1 MSELITG
8 AVEEAAVD
16 RRRRIIGRVISDK
29 MQKTIVVRVERTLR
43 HPVYKKV
50 LTRGKN
56 YKAHDA
62 EKFAHEGDLVQIVE
76 ARPISKTK
84 RWNLERVLEKKA

>member
-1 MSELITG
+1 M
-8 AVEEAAVD
+8 AEE
-16 RRRRIIGRVISDK
+16 RRRRLTGLVVSDK
-29 MQKTIVVRVERTLR
+29 MQKTIVVRVERTVR

-62 EKFAHEGDLVQIVE
+62 DNAAREGDTVQIVE
-76 ARPISKTK
+76 HSPISKTK
-84 RWNLERVLEKKA
+84 RWMLEKIIQTTENPRGKDA